1 MRATRINEEMKIAA
15 VNAIRELAKL
25 PAPNEVCAAYGV
37 ECLEFG
43 RDYIIPK
50 PMDQRL
56 IQLVPDAVAKA
67 AIESGVARLGYPKHY
82 PLTSVD
88 DVFNG

>member
-1 MRATRINEEMKIAA
+1 
-15 VNAIRELAKL
+15 
-25 PAPNEVCAAYGV
+25 
-37 ECLEFG
+37 
-43 RDYIIPK
+43 
-50 PMDQRL
+50 
-56 IQLVPDAVAKA
+56 VAKA